1 MKAKLNKDTK
11 KMIASSIR
19 HSPIAYVKKRIQR
32 LVRVMTILRVV
43 NVELLYRKKIAFSIV
58 NSADFNG
65 KQARA

>member
-32 LVRVMTILRVV
+32 RVRLMTILGLV
-43 NVELLYRKKIAFSIV
+43 NIELLYSKKIAFSLPNAANV
-58 NSADFNG
+58 SG
-65 KQARA
+65 EHARA